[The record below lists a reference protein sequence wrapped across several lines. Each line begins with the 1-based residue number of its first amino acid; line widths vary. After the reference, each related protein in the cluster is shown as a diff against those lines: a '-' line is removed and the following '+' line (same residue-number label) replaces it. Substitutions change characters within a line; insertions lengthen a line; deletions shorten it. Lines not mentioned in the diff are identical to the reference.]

1 MLVEILAEFFVD
13 ELLDLA
19 LDVAIQLALGL
30 ALKLR
35 LRELDGD
42 DGDKAFAHVVAGNG
56 DFVFLLLE
64 HAGGLREI
72 VDGARQRR
80 AEAGEVRAAVHGI
93 NGVGEGEDVFS
104 IGVVVLQRDFH
115 VHGAALAFHIDR

>member
-56 DFVFLLLE
+56 DLVFLLLE

-72 VDGARQRR
+72 VYGARQRR

-93 NGVGEGEDVFS
+93 DGVGEGEDVFS
-104 IGVVVLQRDFH
+104 VGVVVLQRDFH
-115 VHGAALAFHIDR
+115 VHGAALAFHVDR